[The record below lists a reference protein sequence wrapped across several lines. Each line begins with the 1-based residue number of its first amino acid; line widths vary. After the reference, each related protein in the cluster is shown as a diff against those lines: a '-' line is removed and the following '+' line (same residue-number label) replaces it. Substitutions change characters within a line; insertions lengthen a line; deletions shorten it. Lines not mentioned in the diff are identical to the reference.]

1 MHWQQLMEQ
10 YRYLGIIFALFT
22 DFIPTELILAYAGYL
37 VSIRLVAFLPMLL
50 IANLAFVTSQS
61 MLYAIAY
68 LGEPPV
74 RSRLGRMFATFN
86 ERLTQFEDHFHQ
98 KGTYYLLLSP
108 LWKTLFA
115 RLAGFLRFLFL
126 TFAGL
131 TSVSFLIW
139 SLLFMWSGVLLGE
152 RWSLIAHL
160 VRHHA
165 SWVILVIVI
174 LLWGLRRVLH
184 QRRHRRMTL
193 FLKIDTHLLLLFGRM
208 HLTH

>member
-10 YRYLGIIFALFT
+10 YRYLGIILALFAH
-22 DFIPTELILAYAGYL
+22 FIPTELILAYAGYL
-37 VSIRLVAFLPMLL
+37 VSIQIVAFLPMLL
-50 IANLAFVTSQS
+50 IANLAFVASQS

-68 LGEPPV
+68 LGGPPV
-74 RSRLGRMFATFN
+74 RFRLTRMFPTFS
-86 ERLTQFEDHFHQ
+86 ERLTQFEDRFHQ

-115 RLAGFLRFLFL
+115 CLAGFLRIRFL

-152 RWSLIAHL
+152 RWSLIAQL
-160 VRHHA
+160 VMRHA
-165 SWVILVIVI
+165 TWVILVIVI
-174 LLWGLRRVLH
+174 LLFGLRRVLH
-184 QRRHRRMTL
+184 RKQ
-193 FLKIDTHLLLLFGRM
+193 
-208 HLTH
+208 